1 MGRALVFSGRLVAIL
16 EFLYVG
22 VSWLRPIRSGHAKA
36 DYIVTAVIMAV
47 YCAATAVMLAIPKP
61 APRRRGTWAECAFVC
76 GCMILPMAFMIPHWL
91 GWRTQPLSS
100 AGIWLI
106 ASGALGALAATLP
119 MGRSFGLLP
128 ARRTLVRRGAHA
140 LVRHPIYTCHAVIL
154 IGYLLIAF
162 SPWMAAVAAAS
173 WVGLVVTAAFEERV
187 LRGDGEYEAY
197 CRKVRWA
204 FVPYIA

>member
-1 MGRALVFSGRLVAIL
+1 MGRTLTAAGRLVAIA

-22 VSWLRPIRSGHAKA
+22 VSWLRPLRSGHVKA
-36 DYIVTAVIMAV
+36 DYAVTAVIMAV
-47 YCAATAVMLAIPKP
+47 YCAATAAMLAFPKP
-61 APRRRGTWAECAFVC
+61 SPRRFGTRGECVVVC

-91 GWRTQPLSS
+91 GWTTQALTS
-100 AGIWLI
+100 AGYWLI
-106 ASGALGALAATLP
+106 AAGAAGALAATLP

-128 ARRTLVRRGAHA
+128 ARREIVRRGAHA

-154 IGYLLIAF
+154 IGYLLVAF

-173 WVGLVVTAAFEERV
+173 LVGLAFTAAFEERV

-197 CRKVRWA
+197 CREVRWA